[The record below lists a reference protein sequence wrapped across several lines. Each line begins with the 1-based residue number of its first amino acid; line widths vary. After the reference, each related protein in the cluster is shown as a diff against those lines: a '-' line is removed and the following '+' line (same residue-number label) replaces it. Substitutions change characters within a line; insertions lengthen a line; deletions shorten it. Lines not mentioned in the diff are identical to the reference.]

1 MGFPFLSNLPA
12 EIGNKFYNVQNL
24 WDKGPKPYIAYRSGA
39 QWTTAATVGNEQWLK
54 FQYDNAA
61 GKRHPVSILGLEVKA
76 SGANGTLRKAE
87 VTIQFPNYDYI
98 DSDPWKDFF
107 RIGNTAAVV
116 WGWTYKGS
124 GAGNI
129 DEAGKVFNNVTEWRN
144 YVSSKGYEHEIM
156 VGLMTNFELTVNS
169 NGTVTVVFHISS
181 PNELPG
187 TLKLGR
193 ADDENRG
200 AFNSDEKKDK
210 LHKVLNG
217 LNYSQKDSAN
227 KAELKANSINFDLPW
242 LDFTYGNSDE
252 PYASLDIIIKSV
264 VNNFKAI
271 VNPQFE
277 FTFDIS
283 DAVGRGHEHM
293 ISISE
298 NVIFPNAKAP
308 GFSRETDTDGSRMA
322 VPIVS
327 SLQDLTILKGGSTAV
342 NFPEPKS
349 LTISST
355 EGMIQFPAYKAGYL
369 KNIYLQITWVEET
382 LKTCDTIADWI
393 EKLCDELR
401 YASCDLMD
409 VHLSERPDVNGKL
422 ITTLVDF
429 NLTPPK
435 ADAQPFNL
443 NPRKA
448 GSGITDISLTTDMP
462 KQMAAQAV
470 MGESLAQKKT
480 GGVEGNNL
488 FAKKE
493 PDAILGPFK
502 EEKARGEAIKSLQKS
517 GKKNPTEAEI
527 KAEQEKLKKQKE
539 TEEAAAREAADEVGF
554 WDSIVNS
561 VTSAV
566 ANIFNAPVEAQVKIK
581 TSNNNGKEWKI
592 DGYAG
597 EGSGWS
603 GDGKSGSSLF
613 PIFKHRDAITNIING
628 RAANAPAVFDG
639 SSMLTN
645 CEVEIKAV
653 GFGGLKNGYRMQ
665 IEGMPFGLKDRGYFQ
680 LTTISH
686 TVDNTKWEV
695 VCKAKWRVVRKQ
707 P

>member
-1 MGFPFLSNLPA
+1 MGFPFLANLP
-12 EIGNKFYNVQNL
+12 EDIGNKFYNVANL

-39 QWTTAATVGNEQWLK
+39 QWSSAATVGNDQWLT

-98 DSDPWKDFF
+98 DSEPWKDFF
-107 RIGNTAAVV
+107 RIGNTAAVI

-124 GAGNI
+124 SNGNI
-129 DEAGKVFNNVTEWRN
+129 DEAGKIFNNVTEWRN

-169 NGTVTVVFHISS
+169 NGTVNVVFHLTS

-193 ADDENRG
+193 ADGENRG

-210 LHKVLNG
+210 IHKVLNA

-227 KAELKANSINFDLPW
+227 KQELKAHSINYELPW

-252 PYASLDIIIKSV
+252 PYASLDVIVKSV

-271 VNPQFE
+271 VNPQFK

-283 DAVGRGHEHM
+283 DAVARGHENM

-308 GFSRETDTDGSRMA
+308 GFSRDLDFDNSRMV

-327 SLQDLTILKGGSTAV
+327 SIQDLTIKRGSQEV

-355 EGMIQFPAYKAGYL
+355 EGVIQFPAYKAGYL
-369 KNIYLQITWVEET
+369 KNIYMQVTWVEET
-382 LKTCDTIADWI
+382 LKTCDTISDWI
-393 EKLCDELR
+393 EKLCDELK

-409 VHLSERPDVNGKL
+409 VHLSERPDANGNL

-429 NLTPPK
+429 NLTPPAK
-435 ADAQPFNL
+435 EAQPFTL

-470 MGESLAQKKT
+470 MGANLAQKKT

-488 FAKKE
+488 FSKKE
-493 PDAILGPFK
+493 PDAILGPFT
-502 EEKARGEAIKSLQKS
+502 ESQARNSAIESLQKS
-517 GKKNPTEAEI
+517 GKKAPTEAEI
-527 KAEQEKLKKQKE
+527 KAQIEKEKADKEAEQKKA
-539 TEEAAAREAADEVGF
+539 TEAADDVGF
-554 WDSIVNS
+554 FDSIVNY

-581 TSNNNGKEWKI
+581 TTNGAGQEWKI
-592 DGYAG
+592 SGYAG

-603 GDGKSGSSLF
+603 GDGNSGSSLF
-613 PIFKHRDAITNIING
+613 PIFKQRDAITNLING

-639 SSMLTN
+639 SSVLTN
-645 CEVEIKAV
+645 CEIEIKAV

-665 IEGMPFGLKDRGYFQ
+665 VEGMPFGLKDRGYFQ

-686 TVDNTKWEV
+686 TVDATKWEV
-695 VCKAKWRVVRKQ
+695 NCKAKWRVVRKQ